1 MVILEVVAAGYLLN
15 EHRKKKREQYRL
27 EADEDLRRRGLR
39 TPEERLAEEQQ
50 RSLDGNQSHLLPP
63 NSPYPPRSNSVPP
76 PGYMPA
82 NWPRAPYSAGY
93 QQPPYQPMQPGLASP
108 QPLYPPSQHPPLL
121 QSHHSFSPS
130 QYGGNV
136 SHSLADPHA
145 QYSHREAPGNM
156 NAEEHWKNH
165 QQPAAP
171 HGTRTPQDRRDRS
184 ERRARTPP
192 PRYGQYS

>member
-50 RSLDGNQSHLLPP
+50 RSLDGNQSHLPP

-82 NWPRAPYSAGY
+82 NWPRASYSAGY
-93 QQPPYQPMQPGLASP
+93 QQPPYQPMQPGLAPP

-165 QQPAAP
+165 RQPQAP

-192 PRYGQYS
+192 PPYGQYS